1 MLRTTYGSII
11 IKKDTILYHTTDEEF
26 SYRPN
31 KPMLFTTI
39 HPSEWEGINDYVV
52 KIQLKRDVELLFMIS
67 EFKKNFIFSSLNNL
81 SNNRNYLSKQSDKKL
96 KCFVEKLR
104 EQNLDGW
111 LSSIENKS
119 QIEVTIINDSDI
131 FEPVSFEP
139 LHRNWRNGNNL
150 NGKKNYK
157 NWGNIYPISSR
168 MIPVI
173 FNLNMRYKPMINEYI
188 QFGLKSKYPFEYAL
202 QIILENAIIKYH
214 ECSYE
219 EIKWTC

>member
-1 MLRTTYGSII
+1 M
-11 IKKDTILYHTTDEEF
+11 
-26 SYRPN
+26 
-31 KPMLFTTI
+31 
-39 HPSEWEGINDYVV
+39 
-52 KIQLKRDVELLFMIS
+52 
-67 EFKKNFIFSSLNNL
+67 
-81 SNNRNYLSKQSDKKL
+81 
-96 KCFVEKLR
+96 KCFVEKLK
-104 EQNLDGW
+104 EQNLYGW

-214 ECSYE
+214 EGSYE

>member
-1 MLRTTYGSII
+1 MLRTTYGSVI

-31 KPMLFTTI
+31 KQMLFMTI

-67 EFKKNFIFSSLNNL
+67 GFRKIFIFSSLNNL
-81 SNNRNYLSKQSDKKL
+81 SKKSDKKL
-96 KCFVEKLR
+96 KWFVEKLK

-119 QIEVTIINDSDI
+119 QIEITIINDSDI

-139 LHRNWRNGNNL
+139 LYRNWRNGNNL
-150 NGKKNYK
+150 NGEKNYK

-173 FNLNMRYKPMINEYI
+173 FNLNIRYKSMINEYI

-214 ECSYE
+214 EGSDE